1 VDRSIVRSVGR
12 LSFDEVDSWQCGGGT
27 YGDND
32 ARRITR
38 RVCRR
43 DERQINVTPSP
54 FEQSFAQWP
63 RTGDTGLVDCA
74 ERGSMMVCGGG
85 GREGRGLTALDI
97 LPATRGYHQWDSMRD
112 HVLPPRYPEKC
123 CPLDSA
129 AFLSVSPTL
138 SAYARET
145 PVAVADFQVLSHLPF
160 IIHQVPHRDDICL
173 SKVRDLVD
181 VKLIHNCDWIEYHL
195 LW

>member
-1 VDRSIVRSVGR
+1 MDRSIVRSVGR
-12 LSFDEVDSWQCGGGT
+12 LSFDEVDSWQCGGGWHRT

-43 DERQINVTPSP
+43 GERQINVTPSP

-112 HVLPPRYPEKC
+112 HVFLPRYPEKC
-123 CPLDSA
+123 CPPDSA
-129 AFLSVSPTL
+129 VFLFVR
-138 SAYARET
+138 SAYGDARRGSGFSSFILF
-145 PVAVADFQVLSHLPF
+145 PVHHSSSLAP
-160 IIHQVPHRDDICL
+160 
-173 SKVRDLVD
+173 
-181 VKLIHNCDWIEYHL
+181 
-195 LW
+195 